1 MRNGPRDLIAETF
14 FVTDTL
20 KSKVRSVSV
29 NTATNASDHQPILMD
44 LRA

>member
-1 MRNGPRDLIAETF
+1 MAPGTSLQRLS